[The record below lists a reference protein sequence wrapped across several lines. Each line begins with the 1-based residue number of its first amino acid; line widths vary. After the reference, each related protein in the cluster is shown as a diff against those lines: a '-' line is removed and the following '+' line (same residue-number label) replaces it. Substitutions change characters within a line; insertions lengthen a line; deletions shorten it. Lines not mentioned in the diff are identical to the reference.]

1 MVQLPSAE
9 MHSKHFASLH
19 DSGKMILCIHI
30 DYIHL
35 YYSYAESCCH
45 YVLMLSLDCALVIAS
60 SKMADHF
67 KIPAV
72 IRRLKKVY

>member
-1 MVQLPSAE
+1 MV
-9 MHSKHFASLH
+9 SLCA
-19 DSGKMILCIHI
+19 DAIKL
-30 DYIHL
+30 L
-35 YYSYAESCCH
+35 
-45 YVLMLSLDCALVIAS
+45 LDCALVIAS